1 MFIKLTKKDSM
12 KNPVTY
18 IINVKDIT
26 YIKEYID
33 SVYNIVEIYIKG
45 HGAIRFYA
53 DDTKPL
59 LDYMQSNNL
68 MINTNT

>member
-1 MFIKLTKKDSM
+1 MFIKLITHSNMNK
-12 KNPVTY
+12 PIVY
-18 IINVKDIT
+18 IIKINDII

-33 SVYNIVEIYIKG
+33 YRYNMVGIYIKG
-45 HGAIRFYA
+45 HGAISLYA
-53 DDTKPL
+53 DDAKPL